1 MKRSLIALA
10 LLATTPVVFAQQ
22 QPSLESRIRDQLR
35 DTRTQLAD
43 LQAQQASWAAEK
55 TQLEKERDAAKAD
68 AEAARAQAKK
78 GSAASPE
85 TSRALAAE
93 TQRREA
99 AETAAQKGKADADAS
114 AVALRTAETER
125 ARLAKALDA
134 ANGQVDACTARN
146 VQMYRV
152 GQEVIAAYENLGVGD
167 VLASRQPFA
176 AKSRAKLENAAQS
189 FGDRLY
195 EQRFDP
201 RAGQASA
208 SP

>member
-1 MKRSLIALA
+1 MKRSLMAIA
-10 LLATTPVVFAQQ
+10 LLAAAPAVFAQQ
-22 QPSLESRIRDQLR
+22 ASLESRIRDQLR
-35 DTRTQLAD
+35 ETRTQLQD

-55 TQLEKERDAAKAD
+55 AQLEKERDAAKAD
-68 AEAARAQAKK
+68 AEAARAESKK
-78 GSAASPE
+78 GSTVSPDN
-85 TSRALAAE
+85 SRALAAE
-93 TQRREA
+93 KQRREA
-99 AETAAQKGKADADAS
+99 AETAAQKGRADADSA

-125 ARLAKALDA
+125 ARLTKALDA

-152 GQEVIAAYENLGVGD
+152 GQEVIAAYENLDVGD

-176 AKSRAKLENAAQS
+176 AKSRVKLEAAAQS

-195 EQRFDP
+195 DQRFDP

-208 SP
+208 NP